1 VQRLNQPI
9 QIAVLLVATTT
20 AAHADHHG
28 MAMETG
34 SDTAS
39 SYTASVALVAASF
52 SPSQTADMA
61 YGGDYE
67 GVAAGA
73 DWAMDRYAA
82 GVSWAY
88 YRLLRNGAEQYG
100 IGDLVVHGQ
109 VAVVARH
116 DVSAGAVVALSAP
129 TGNEVHGFGMG
140 HPMAMP
146 ALYAAWHDGR
156 VELAAS
162 FGYSRALAS
171 GNHVHGMAPLVDPM
185 NMSELSW
192 SAGGTIAVAA
202 GVRVGLGAS
211 GGVPV
216 GSLPG
221 VDRVIGAARVA
232 WGSARVETA
241 AEVQGGFDGD
251 PFNIR
256 GVVSTALRF

>member
-1 VQRLNQPI
+1 VRQLTHMIR
-9 QIAVLLVATTT
+9 IAALLVALPT

-28 MAMETG
+28 MAMGSG

-39 SYTASVALVAASF
+39 SYSANVALVAASF
-52 SPSQTADMA
+52 SPSQPENMS

-73 DWAMDRYAA
+73 DWAMDRYSA

-100 IGDLVVHGQ
+100 IGDLSVHGQ

-116 DVSAGAVVALSAP
+116 DVQAGVLAAFSAP
-129 TGNEVHGFGMG
+129 TGNETYGFGMG
-140 HPMAMP
+140 HPMVMP
-146 ALYAAWHDGR
+146 ALYGMWRNGP
-156 VELAAS
+156 VELAGS
-162 FGYSRALAS
+162 FGYSRAITS
-171 GNHVHGMAPLVDPM
+171 GVHVHGMAPLVDPM

-192 SAGGTIAVAA
+192 SVGGNVALTPGIRAGL
-202 GVRVGLGAS
+202 RAS

-216 GSLPG
+216 GSMPG
-221 VDRVIGAARVA
+221 VDRVVGAVRVA
-232 WGSARVETA
+232 WGSSRVETA
-241 AEVQGGFDGD
+241 AEVQGGFLGD

-256 GVVSTALRF
+256 GVLSTALRF